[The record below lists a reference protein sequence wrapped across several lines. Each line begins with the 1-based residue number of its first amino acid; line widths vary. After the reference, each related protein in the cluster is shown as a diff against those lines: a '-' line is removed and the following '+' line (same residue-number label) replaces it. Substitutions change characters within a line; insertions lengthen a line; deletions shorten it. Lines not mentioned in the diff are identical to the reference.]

1 MAEEQEITILARDF
15 ITTYPRLREA
25 ARIAVTTY
33 LAPDMPARTIRINL
47 TEKFPGQENEVI
59 RQITERK
66 GTLFDEYIKLEDEAI
81 RQDIQEFRQFR
92 PEIRRIVIP

>member
-25 ARIAVTTY
+25 ARIAVVTY
-33 LAPDMPARTIRINL
+33 LAPDMPARTVRINL
-47 TEKFPGQENEVI
+47 TEKFPEKENEVI
-59 RQITERK
+59 RQIGERK